1 MIKSATIQELEDI
14 VWRTNPATVANKLT
28 KGEYTI
34 PRHIAYL
41 SEAITN
47 ALAGDYDR
55 LAIFA
60 PIRHGKSFL
69 ISHWTLVTALSL
81 DPTCKIMLCAYESD
95 FAADWGRLVRN
106 TIEEHSGILGV
117 RLSEDS
123 QAARRWN
130 TPEGGGM
137 IATGMHGQIM
147 GRGFNIGIIDDPIK
161 DSETAGSSLM
171 RNRAWEWFKSSF
183 VGRMQPKRGL
193 IILTMA
199 RWHEDDLAG
208 RIEKSDE
215 AGRWKFIRIPA
226 IAETADP
233 LGRKEGE
240 ALWPEMWS
248 LEALKAKRLEMGEH
262 WWQALCQQ
270 NPPSMKGDRAYGHYN
285 PAEGANRDSRI
296 KLFPGLPLQMDVD
309 FNRRP
314 GMHAGLG
321 QYLPHEDLLTTRHI
335 IHSPGMTIRQM
346 IGNPE
351 TNGGEIVPGSLRDY
365 IRKYGGWQWERLEV
379 FGDATG
385 RITQYSDGKS
395 SWQWIAEELK
405 VAKIPFKLKIPGRNP
420 LVKDRVTAV
429 NNALLTPDNRILFK
443 FHPDCHLLHNDFTAM
458 YLEDNEL
465 STEDQ
470 NTSHISAALGYRI
483 SWLIPIRRLK
493 IKGGRVGVLGQS

>member
-1 MIKSATIQELEDI
+1 MIKSATIRELEDI
-14 VWRTNPATVANKLT
+14 LWRTNPASVANKLT
-28 KGEYTI
+28 AGEFTI

-41 SEAITN
+41 SEAITD

-69 ISHWTLVTALSL
+69 VSHWTPVTALSL
-81 DPTCKIMLCAYESD
+81 DPTSKIILASYESD
-95 FAADWGRLVRN
+95 FAAEWGRLVRN
-106 TIEEHSGILGV
+106 TIEEHSGVLGV

-137 IATGMHGQIM
+137 IATGIGGGFT
-147 GRGFNIGIIDDPIK
+147 GRGFNLGIVDDPIK
-161 DSETAGSSLM
+161 SAEDANSKLM
-171 RNRAWEWFKSSF
+171 RDRAWEWYRSTFSS
-183 VGRMQPKRGL
+183 RMQPNRGL
-193 IILTMA
+193 IILMMA

-208 RIEKSDE
+208 RIEKSED
-215 AGRWKFIRIPA
+215 AGRWKFIRLPA
-226 IAETADP
+226 IAEASDP

-240 ALWPEMWS
+240 ALWPAMWPI
-248 LEALKAKRLEMGEH
+248 EKLKAKRIEMGEY
-262 WWQALCQQ
+262 WWEALCQQ

-285 PAEGANRDSRI
+285 PAEGENRDSRI
-296 KLFPGLPLQMDVD
+296 KLIRGLPLQMDVD

-335 IHSPGMTIRQM
+335 IHAPGMTIRQM

-351 TNGGEIVPGSLRDY
+351 SNEGKIVPGSLRDY
-365 IRKYGGWQWERLEV
+365 IQKYGGWQWERLEV

-405 VAKIPFKLKIPGRNP
+405 VAKIPYKLKIPGSNP
-420 LVKDRVTAV
+420 GVKDRVNAV
-429 NNALLTPDNRILFK
+429 NNALRTADNRILFK
-443 FHPDCHLLHNDFTAM
+443 FHPDCHILHNDFTSM

-465 STEDQ
+465 SSEDQ
-470 NTSHISAALGYRI
+470 TVSHASAALGYRI
-483 SWLIPIRRLK
+483 CWLIPIRKLK
-493 IKGGRVGVLGQS
+493 IKGGHVGVLQS